1 MENTLY
7 IKNMVCPR
15 CVAAVDNFLKSNNF
29 NVLSVELGKA
39 VIDKEINSKEKD
51 IIAKGL
57 TDLGFELLDDRKT
70 KTVERI
76 KNAVVEFVHYQE
88 DNLNQNLSDYIV
100 SKLHSDYSSLSKM
113 FSEQE
118 NITIEKYFIAQKT
131 EKVKELLSYGE
142 LTLNEIAFKLNYSS
156 AAYLSAQFKQV
167 TGMTPSQYKA
177 SKSKDRKF
185 LDSI

>member
-1 MENTLY
+1 METEIR

-39 VIDKEINSKEKD
+39 VIDKEINPVDKD

-57 TDLGFELLDDRKT
+57 KDLGFELMDGKKSR
-70 KTVERI
+70 TVEQI
-76 KNAVVEFVHYQE
+76 KNCVIEFVHYQE
-88 DNLNQNLSDYIV
+88 GNLNQNLSDYIV

-156 AAYLSAQFKQV
+156 PAYLSAQFKQV